1 MGILNYLALGANHN
15 VKAIYSR
22 VSNRSAFI
30 PLYEHKVSAGFPS
43 PAADHVEVKLS
54 ADDYLV
60 KNPTAT
66 YFVRVKGDS
75 MINAGIFD
83 GDVLVVNR
91 ALEPSLGN
99 IILAEVD
106 GEFTVKYLG
115 RNELIPANDKYKP
128 IQFDDVETIA
138 LIGVVTG
145 SMRTFV

>member
-1 MGILNYLALGANHN
+1 MTSNVEEIFIRTSIGAA
-15 VKAIYSR
+15 V
-22 VSNRSAFI
+22 I
-30 PLYEHKVSAGFPS
+30 PLFGNRISAGFPS
-43 PAADHVEVKLS
+43 PAADHIEARLS

-83 GDVLVVNR
+83 KDVLVVDR
-91 ALEPSLGN
+91 SLEPSVGD

-115 RNELIPANDKYKP
+115 DNQLLPANPKFKP
-128 IQFDDVETIA
+128 INFDDVVSVN

-145 SMRTFV
+145 SMRKF

>member
-1 MGILNYLALGANHN
+1 MTSN
-15 VKAIYSR
+15 VEEIFIR
-22 VSNRSAFI
+22 TSNSAAVI
-30 PLYEHKVSAGFPS
+30 PLFGNRISAGFPS
-43 PAADHVEVKLS
+43 PAADHIEARLS

-83 GDVLVVNR
+83 KDVLVVDR
-91 ALEPSLGN
+91 SLEPSVGD

-115 RNELIPANDKYKP
+115 DNQLLPANPKFKP
-128 IQFDDVETIA
+128 INFDDVVSVN

-145 SMRTFV
+145 SMRKF

>member
-1 MGILNYLALGANHN
+1 MSLLNYLTPKASSN

-22 VSNRSAFI
+22 VSDRSAYI
-30 PLYEHKVSAGFPS
+30 PLYENKVSAGFPS

-66 YFVRVKGDS
+66 YFVRVRGDS

-91 ALEPSLGN
+91 ALEPSIGN
-99 IILAEVD
+99 IILAEID

-115 RNELIPANDKYKP
+115 KNQLLPANDKYKP

-145 SMRTFV
+145 SMRSFV